1 MGVLSRQPW
10 CVASALLVPLLT
22 LAAPAW
28 LRIGGAPPAWAVLWL
43 LPWALME
50 GRLSGALAGVGLGLL
65 LDGLHGG
72 AVSLVPGL
80 ALLGW
85 WWGRIGRKGPPIER
99 SFGLGVL
106 ALLGTLLLDLSLMLQ
121 WALLSWHGL
130 REARIPVEGPA
141 PVMAGMSLGDTGVDP
156 APLALPGWHWDDL
169 AGAGLHLLLAQTLV
183 TALLAPMLCSLQLLF
198 WRQLTS
204 GWRG

>member
-10 CVASALLVPLLT
+10 CVSSALLVPLLT

-28 LRIGGAPPAWAVLWL
+28 LRIGGAPPVWAVLWL

-72 AVSLVPGL
+72 ATSLVPGL

-121 WALLSWHGL
+121 WVLLSWHGL

-141 PVMAGMSLGDTGVDP
+141 PVTAGMSLGDTGVDP
-156 APLALPGWHWDDL
+156 APRRCR
-169 AGAGLHLLLAQTLV
+169 AGTGMIWPERACTCCWPRPSSPRCWLR
-183 TALLAPMLCSLQLLF
+183 CSVPCSCC
-198 WRQLTS
+198 S
-204 GWRG
+204 GAS